1 LNCSHKS
8 NWWSNVLHLAK
19 GAIINNLNW
28 AGAPGTNLAGAVV
41 NFVWLLLFVWGV
53 LRLCVFVSEFVCVEF
68 MCGVC
73 VCLESVS
80 GLAFECWRSHC

>member
-1 LNCSHKS
+1 
-8 NWWSNVLHLAK
+8 
-19 GAIINNLNW
+19 
-28 AGAPGTNLAGAVV
+28 V